1 MSDQFSMDRRRFLG
15 LSAGAA
21 LLLTAAGEIIAA
33 PEGSGSPATTPGAAP
48 AAAPKPNPGPPVKC
62 AVIGLGVQGRA
73 ILEGLKK
80 EGAAPVA
87 AVCDNYAGAFNRARA
102 LAPQAATLE
111 DYRRVLDL
119 PDVQAVFVA
128 TPTHLHKQ
136 IVLDA
141 VSAGKAVYC
150 EAPIAHTVEDAR
162 EIALAGKGSK
172 NVFQVGLV
180 QRADPLAQQVIKFID
195 ADAVGTL
202 VQARA
207 QYNKRNSWRRAASTP
222 EREKAL
228 NWRLSK
234 AISTGIAGEAGIHQ
248 IDLISWFAKTLPVSV
263 TGYGSII
270 GWPDGRDTPDTVQA
284 LIEYPKGMY
293 LNFAGTLVSSFDNV
307 NETLMGVN
315 SAIFMR
321 GGRGWMVKEADSPA
335 LGWEVY
341 ARKEPAQG
349 ETGIALVANAT
360 KILDMGAK
368 PSATAAPAV
377 TEDEY
382 THQSVADFV
391 MAVRKKTK
399 PAAGWKEGF
408 ESTVSAIKVNEA
420 IVSGTK
426 ITFQKNWFEL

>member
-1 MSDQFSMDRRRFLG
+1 
-15 LSAGAA
+15 
-21 LLLTAAGEIIAA
+21 
-33 PEGSGSPATTPGAAP
+33 
-48 AAAPKPNPGPPVKC
+48 
-62 AVIGLGVQGRA
+62 
-73 ILEGLKK
+73 
-80 EGAAPVA
+80 
-87 AVCDNYAGAFNRARA
+87 
-102 LAPQAATLE
+102 
-111 DYRRVLDL
+111 
-119 PDVQAVFVA
+119 
-128 TPTHLHKQ
+128 
-136 IVLDA
+136 
-141 VSAGKAVYC
+141 
-150 EAPIAHTVEDAR
+150 
-162 EIALAGKGSK
+162 
-172 NVFQVGLV
+172 
-180 QRADPLAQQVIKFID
+180 
-195 ADAVGTL
+195 
-202 VQARA
+202 
-207 QYNKRNSWRRAASTP
+207 
-222 EREKAL
+222 
-228 NWRLSK
+228 
-234 AISTGIAGEAGIHQ
+234 
-248 IDLISWFAKTLPVSV
+248 
-263 TGYGSII
+263 
-270 GWPDGRDTPDTVQA
+270 
-284 LIEYPKGMY
+284 
-293 LNFAGTLVSSFDNV
+293 SFDNV